1 MRRVSRRYGLRIF
14 ADSGMAKPENE
25 FPPCQRFLRKEIAEG
40 VSVQVRSRRKAF
52 SGFDRY
58 QRHG

>member
-14 ADSGMAKPENE
+14 AGSGMAKPENE

-40 VSVQVRSRRKAF
+40 VSVQALAKEGILRF
-52 SGFDRY
+52 
-58 QRHG
+58 